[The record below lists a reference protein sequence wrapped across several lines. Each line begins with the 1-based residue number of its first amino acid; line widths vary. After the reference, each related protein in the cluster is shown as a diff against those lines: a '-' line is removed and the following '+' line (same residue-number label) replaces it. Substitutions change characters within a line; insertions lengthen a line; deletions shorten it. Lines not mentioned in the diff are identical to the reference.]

1 MKCPKCGAG
10 NPDYAVYC
18 GSCSALIKEAKRPRY
33 RNEPSRKGS
42 RIVIE
47 GRWARFRSSLRNAA
61 PFIVL
66 AAILLFSMW
75 LYLHMKHASF

>member
-1 MKCPKCGAG
+1 MECPKCGAG

-18 GSCSALIKEAKRPRY
+18 GTCSALIKEPKKPRY
-33 RNEPSRKGS
+33 RGEKIRKGN

-47 GRWARFRSSLRNAA
+47 DRWTWLRRSLKTAF

-75 LYLHMKHASF
+75 LYLHIKYANF

>member
-1 MKCPKCGAG
+1 MECPKCGAG

-18 GSCSALIKEAKRPRY
+18 GTCSALIKEPKKPRY
-33 RNEPSRKGS
+33 RGEQIRKGS
-42 RIVIE
+42 RIVVE
-47 GRWARFRSSLRNAA
+47 DRWTWFRRSLKIAV

-75 LYLHMKHASF
+75 LYLHMKYAIF